1 MVLSAGLPGRR
12 GSLLGRSQSTS
23 GAAGS
28 TKWRSRAPAAIGG
41 PGVHSRFVKI
51 VLDADRCTGHGRCYS
66 LAPELFDSDD
76 EGHSVVIASE
86 VPAGLESQARLAA
99 ENCPE
104 TCISLQG

>member
-1 MVLSAGLPGRR
+1 VPAWQASGQVTEYQRRPG
-12 GSLLGRSQSTS
+12 GNQ
-23 GAAGS
+23 AAA
-28 TKWRSRAPAAIGG
+28 WAHAAIVG
-41 PGVHSRFVKI
+41 PGIHSRFVKI

-76 EGHSVVIASE
+76 EGHSVVLASE
-86 VPAGLESQARLAA
+86 VPAGLESQARLAV